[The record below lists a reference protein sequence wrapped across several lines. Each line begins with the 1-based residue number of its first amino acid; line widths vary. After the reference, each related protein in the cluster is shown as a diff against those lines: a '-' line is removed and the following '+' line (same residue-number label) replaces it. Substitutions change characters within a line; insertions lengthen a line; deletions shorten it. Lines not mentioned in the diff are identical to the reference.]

1 MYIENEKEVNKIIKD
16 MYKRNLKALDELVQ
30 NKKKDNF
37 VGMSENEKAMNRDL
51 IQKAYQDDNDEDNI

>member
-1 MYIENEKEVNKIIKD
+1 MNLFKI
-16 MYKRNLKALDELVQ
+16 
-30 NKKKDNF
+30 KKKDNF